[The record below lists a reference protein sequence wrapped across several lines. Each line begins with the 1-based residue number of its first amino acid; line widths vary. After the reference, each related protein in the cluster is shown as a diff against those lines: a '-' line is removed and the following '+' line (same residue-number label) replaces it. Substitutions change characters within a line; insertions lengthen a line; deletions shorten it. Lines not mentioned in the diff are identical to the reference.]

1 MLLLIHKIVWLSASV
16 GSMVMGKEISATVT
30 IINLMRWFRMWKP
43 TMYNVYPSEAISP
56 LGGSTDGKRWAYLS
70 LQLN

>member
-30 IINLMRWFRMWKP
+30 IINSKP
-43 TMYNVYPSEAISP
+43 SHEVNNSNR
-56 LGGSTDGKRWAYLS
+56 GGDFFAHDH
-70 LQLN
+70 